1 MVFVR
6 QIVLVLSETV
16 LVLVLDWTRMSEP
29 IFDHDRL
36 DGYRLSIISMLTRLI
51 QRTATVAE
59 DSAEYEHEIRRIRQR
74 DEFSPAELVV
84 YDIPIRE
91 TPTP

>member
-1 MVFVR
+1 VLVRSGARLWYSIGMLLVR

-36 DGYRLSIISMLTRLI
+36 DRYRLSIVSMLTRLI

-59 DSAEYEHEIRRIRQR
+59 DSVEYEHE
-74 DEFSPAELVV
+74 L
-84 YDIPIRE
+84 YLL
-91 TPTP
+91 TC

>member
-16 LVLVLDWTRMSEP
+16 LVLDWTRMSEP
-29 IFDHDRL
+29 IFGHDRL
-36 DGYRLSIISMLTRLI
+36 DEYRLSIISMLTRLI

-59 DSAEYEHEIRRIRQR
+59 DSA
-74 DEFSPAELVV
+74 V
-84 YDIPIRE
+84 YDFSQILRAP
-91 TPTP
+91 